1 MVWSNKPNYENWPE
15 DQKLRW
21 CDNQINLINAALD
34 AEDYLTALH
43 FCDVAL
49 QRIAYWPKYSFYIKL
64 LHINKSR
71 AYRCLGRTDEADL
84 WYKSAIIQSERE

>member
-1 MVWSNKPNYENWPE
+1 MEPNEPDHMNWHE

-21 CDNQINLINAALD
+21 CETQMNLINAALE

-49 QRIAYWPKYSFYIKL
+49 RRLEYWPKYSSYVKL
-64 LHINKSR
+64 IYLHKSS
-71 AYRCLGRTDEADL
+71 AYRGLA
-84 WYKSAIIQSERE
+84 A